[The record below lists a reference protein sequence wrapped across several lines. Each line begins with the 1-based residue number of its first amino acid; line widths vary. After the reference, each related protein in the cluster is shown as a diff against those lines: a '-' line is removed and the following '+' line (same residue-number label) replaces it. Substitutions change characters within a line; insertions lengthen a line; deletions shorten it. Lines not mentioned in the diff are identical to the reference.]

1 MNESQQ
7 INYLVGISA
16 DTQGHC
22 CAV

>member
-1 MNESQQ
+1 MNECQQ